1 MLTFSQFLA
10 EQESSTELKDF
21 LKKNCAP
28 FCSDAKVFKHGDFL
42 ARAATK
48 LPASFKPIDLTING
62 KSFNAGIASIRKDR
76 EPAALSLSMTR
87 AIDDWFEKEYEVR
100 PRTSS
105 MFCVSTINGATASSI
120 YGHLNF
126 LVFPIGDY
134 SIAWSD
140 NVKDLYATNI
150 DAQVDYTGDPI
161 VKEVEAYLNKLNY
174 KVGSAK
180 QALTS
185 DAELMVMADK
195 VLMVEYD
202 PDNNEKNEISA
213 AISA

>member
-1 MLTFSQFLA
+1 MMTFSEFLA
-10 EQESSTELKDF
+10 EQKKIKPLKEF
-21 LKKNCAP
+21 LQENCDQ
-28 FCSDAKVFKHGDFL
+28 FCTDANIFNGGNFM

-48 LPASFKPIDLTING
+48 RPASFKPIDLTING

-105 MFCVSTINGATASSI
+105 MFCVSTINGANASSI

-140 NVKDLYATNI
+140 NVRDLYTTNV
-150 DAQVDYTGDPI
+150 DSQVDEDRNPI
-161 VKEVEAYLNKLNY
+161 VKNVEAYLNKLNY